1 MTGPLLIHRDPT
13 PDWLAAYELGVV
25 EDGQPERNWHI
36 ISEHCRLLYSEPGGR
51 LLGFDTRSFGDLDAE
66 RLDAEGLFE
75 GPTFDVPTL
84 GLANATIGEI
94 CLAVRSYLGEE
105 PSLDIAYFNSAV
117 AAGAAGNLEE
127 AIEQWRLCLEAGGM
141 EAHYGLGYT
150 LLSLDRPQDAYRYLR
165 YYTELTPAT
174 AWAWCFRGQAA
185 EAMGEPAEARDCYQR
200 AVELERDDPA
210 TDAGERLR
218 ALASQDRRS
227 RDSRGAADRV
237 AHLQPVRAVRLAPV
251 G

>member
-1 MTGPLLIHRDPT
+1 MTGPLMIHRDPA

-51 LLGFDTRSFGDLDAE
+51 LLGFDTRSFAELDAE
-66 RLDAEGLFE
+66 RLEAEGLFE
-75 GPTFDVPTL
+75 GPRFDVPML
-84 GLANATIGEI
+84 GLRDATIGEI
-94 CLAVRSYLGEE
+94 CLAARSYLGEE
-105 PSLDIAYFNSAV
+105 PSLDIAYFDSAV
-117 AAGAAGNLEE
+117 AAGSAGNLEE

-150 LLSLDRPQDAYRYLR
+150 LLSLDRPHDAYRYLR
-165 YYTELTPAT
+165 YYTELTSAN

-185 EAMGEPAEARDCYQR
+185 EAMGELSEARDCY
-200 AVELERDDPA
+200 AGALELEREGLE
-210 TDAGERLR
+210 TDARERL
-218 ALASQDRRS
+218 
-227 RDSRGAADRV
+227 DSLGA
-237 AHLQPVRAVRLAPV
+237 